1 MSAAPQRRSIASP
14 VFVGREAEVE
24 RLERGLRDVPL
35 ATIAGIAGVGKSAL
49 AQRFAARWSGPVV
62 CHHVRAGAP
71 AAELLDDLRRSLAPA
86 RQVTPELATD
96 GERLSDLAER
106 LDRARALAVIEDA
119 DRLGPAAGE
128 LLEQLASLL
137 GANAGRVVATSRTRL
152 HEAASG
158 PERVEIVLGGL
169 EAAAAGELWARLDDL
184 YGPRAGFDIAWQR
197 TRGNPFYLRR
207 AHAGDLDADD
217 PVAATVA
224 ALDPDQRRIALAL
237 ALIGMPF
244 PRDLA
249 LRLLPQERARPR
261 DEAPAR
267 DAIRGLIAAL
277 VVEPAGRGHL
287 LVHDLLGEG
296 LCAAASA
303 DEQVAAH
310 RAVAGALEGA
320 SPPERSAPDRETVSC
335 SAPSASLGL
344 IATTRLRVRHM
355 VAGGMIR
362 PARDLLLARAP
373 ELVRSGGA
381 GELLRG
387 LDLVTSDDDGE
398 ARLARARAM
407 ARMLDLDRAYHEVVA
422 LGPEREDAGDQLRA
436 TFAHLAML
444 TLRLDVAERVS
455 RAGLLSPSV
464 APELRIRFAMVHVLT
479 ATFQGNG
486 DDARNAIDRAAGAF
500 PTPMVRGCAA
510 LSQAFSLWLEERDAE
525 AERAMHAA
533 EALFQD
539 ALAFRARVLAPTF
552 MVSVLARAGKMN
564 DAAAAL
570 REAESAL
577 ARFDDPLMRESL
589 RGLRTTLLE
598 SEGQF
603 AAARDEAAAVQDA
616 FARAGQLIAAL
627 WMKLVRGRVTLYCG
641 QVAAGRRLLEEVAR
655 EAEAAGASLMVE
667 LADRAGRADP
677 GAAITGSAPL
687 ASSRPGEQRR
697 NRVIAVLRS
706 IAAGQPAVARGY
718 LAALDRE
725 ALDPLERALLRVA
738 HWALAG
744 RAADEDVDADA
755 DAEPVRLA
763 CEQAARAG
771 ADPELVPS
779 IASWL
784 RDRLAA
790 RTRSSELVEV
800 DRRSD
805 TVRARGGQVIVR
817 LGRRTA
823 LRRLLYALLEAPD
836 HVCDRAALA
845 RAIWA
850 APYRPAHDGAL
861 WVNVKRLRAL
871 LAPTGLRIASSEE
884 GVRLRVEPDCELR
897 VIAP

>member
-1 MSAAPQRRSIASP
+1 LIIVPAAPQRRSIASP

-86 RQVTPELATD
+86 RQGTPELATD

-106 LDRARALAVIEDA
+106 LDRAGALAVIEDA
-119 DRLGPAAGE
+119 DRLGRAAGE
-128 LLEQLASLL
+128 LLDRLASLL
-137 GANAGRVVATSRTRL
+137 GAGRVVATSRTRL

-158 PERVEIVLGGL
+158 PDRVEIVLGGL
-169 EAAAAGELWARLDDL
+169 DLAAAGELWARLDDL
-184 YGPRAGFDIAWQR
+184 YGPRAGFDVAWQR

-249 LRLLPQERARPR
+249 LHLLPQERATPSA
-261 DEAPAR
+261 EAAAR

-296 LCAAASA
+296 LCAAATA
-303 DEQVAAH
+303 DEQAAAH
-310 RAVAGALEGA
+310 RAVAGALEAA
-320 SPPERSAPDRETVSC
+320 SPPERSPRDGETWSCTAPW
-335 SAPSASLGL
+335 ASLGL

-355 VAGGMIR
+355 VAAGMIR

-422 LGPEREDAGDQLRA
+422 LGADREDAGDQLRA

-479 ATFQGNG
+479 ATFQGKG
-486 DDARNAIDRAAGAF
+486 GDARSAIDRAAGAF

-616 FARAGQLIAAL
+616 FARSGQLIAAL

-697 NRVIAVLRS
+697 NRVVAVLRS

-718 LAALDRE
+718 LAAVDRE
-725 ALDPLERALLRVA
+725 EVDPLERALLRVA

-744 RAADEDVDADA
+744 GVDEDADRDV

-779 IASWL
+779 IAAWL
-784 RDRLAA
+784 RDRLVA
-790 RTRSSELVEV
+790 RTRSSELVVV

-823 LRRLLYALLEAPD
+823 LRRLFYALVEAPD

-871 LAPTGLRIASSEE
+871 LVPTGLRIASSEE